1 VARASE
7 AGGWKFSS
15 IANNLRQ
22 ILMVE
27 QQIGY
32 TERIERRR
40 FPRQVSNSAS
50 LSWALALA
58 EGAAA
63 SLVMLLPALAY
74 HLLMRASLASVPYGL
89 YAAYALLVGSVYGG
103 LSFLTAG
110 KFLSRSTTSQSIIA
124 EAALSWTAA
133 FAVALF
139 AAFLLGLADE
149 LSRVSLTASYAIGI
163 PALLIT
169 RNAAYAAL
177 TGRITAGRLQY
188 QKVAVVGDRTDVVRF
203 LLNGHLWKAGYQLS
217 GTLYLEDIRHGD
229 GRIDEAALVEFAHRW
244 LGRGAENLVLV
255 GGIGDVDRLERLAT
269 ALKRFAINAIC
280 APATDNASFKFLDVV
295 PIGPNNAV
303 RFLRKPMGDGAVAL
317 KRAFD
322 VAGAACG
329 LVLLAPLFAI
339 VALLI
344 KLDSPGS
351 VFYRQE
357 RRGFNGETFHIWK
370 FRSMTVTESG
380 RAMTQV
386 RAGDRRITRV
396 GAFIRRTSIDELP
409 QLINVLSGKMSL
421 VGPRP
426 HALMHDDEFGHQI
439 AEYAHR
445 QRIKPGITGWAQ
457 VNGFR
462 GETSTLDQITG
473 RTAHDLYYID
483 NWSIFFDCWIVLLTI
498 LSPRTRRNAV

>member
-1 VARASE
+1 
-7 AGGWKFSS
+7 
-15 IANNLRQ
+15 
-22 ILMVE
+22 MVE
-27 QQIGY
+27 EQVGY
-32 TERIERRR
+32 SGRIERRR
-40 FPRQVSNSAS
+40 FPRQVSNTAS

-58 EGAAA
+58 EGATAG
-63 SLVMLLPALAY
+63 LVMLLPALAY
-74 HLLMRASLASVPYGL
+74 HLLMRAPLSGVPYGL
-89 YAAYALLVGSVYGG
+89 YAAYSTLVGAVYAG

-110 KFLSRSTTSQSIIA
+110 KFLSRTAPGQSIIA

-139 AAFLLGLADE
+139 AAFLAGFADE
-149 LSRVSLTASYAIGI
+149 LSRVSLTAAYVLGL
-163 PALLIT
+163 PALLVT
-169 RNAAYAAL
+169 RNGAYVAL
-177 TGRITAGRLQY
+177 LGRIRAGRLQY
-188 QKVAVVGDRTDVVRF
+188 QKVAVVGQRTDVVRF
-203 LLNGHLWKAGYQLS
+203 LLNGHLWKAGYQLA
-217 GTLYLEDIRHGD
+217 GTLYLEDIRGRD
-229 GRIDEAALVEFAHRW
+229 GGIDETALVEFAYRR
-244 LGRGAENLVLV
+244 LGHGAENLVLV
-255 GGIGDVDRLERLAT
+255 GGIDDVDGLERLAA

-303 RFLRKPMGDGAVAL
+303 RFLKKPMGDGAVFL

-322 VAGAACG
+322 LAGAALG
-329 LVLLAPLFAI
+329 LVLLAPLFAV

-344 KLDSPGS
+344 RLDGPGP

-357 RRGFNGETFHIWK
+357 RRGFNGEVFHIWK

-386 RAGDRRITRV
+386 RAGDKRITRI

-409 QLINVLSGKMSL
+409 QLINVLRGEMSL

-426 HALMHDDEFGHQI
+426 HALMHDDEFGHQL

-462 GETSTLDQITG
+462 GETSTLEQIEG
-473 RTAHDLYYID
+473 RTAHDLYYIE
-483 NWSIFFDCWIVLLTI
+483 NWSVFLDCWIILLTVF
-498 LSPRTRRNAV
+498 SSRTRRNAV

>member
-1 VARASE
+1 
-7 AGGWKFSS
+7 
-15 IANNLRQ
+15 
-22 ILMVE
+22 MVE
-27 QQIGY
+27 QQVGY
-32 TERIERRR
+32 APRIERRR
-40 FPRQVSNSAS
+40 FPRQVASSAS
-50 LSWALALA
+50 LSWALAFA

-74 HLLMRASLASVPYGL
+74 HFLLQAPLSGVPYAL
-89 YAAYALLVGSVYGG
+89 YAAYSALVGAVYAG

-110 KFLSRSTTSQSIIA
+110 KFLVRTVPGQSIIA

-169 RNAAYAAL
+169 RNAAYAGL
-177 TGRITAGRLQY
+177 LSRIRAGRLQY
-188 QKVAVVGDRTDVVRF
+188 QKVAVVGERTDVVRF
-203 LLNGHLWKAGYQLS
+203 LLNGHLWRAGYQLA
-217 GTLYLEDIRHGD
+217 GTLYLDDIRDGV
-229 GRIDEAALVEFAHRW
+229 GRIDEAALVEFAHAR
-244 LGRGAENLVLV
+244 LGNGAENLVLV
-255 GGIGDVDRLERLAT
+255 GSIGDVDGLERLAA
-269 ALKRFAINAIC
+269 ALKRFAINAVC
-280 APATDNASFKFLDVV
+280 APATDNQSFKFLDVV

-303 RFLRKPMGDGAVAL
+303 RFLRKPMGDGAVFL

-322 VAGAACG
+322 LSGAVFG
-329 LVLLAPLFAI
+329 LVFLAPLFAA

-344 KLDSPGS
+344 KLDSPGP

-357 RRGFNGETFHIWK
+357 RRGFNGEAFHIWK

-386 RAGDRRITRV
+386 RAGDKRITRI

-409 QLINVLSGKMSL
+409 QLINVLRGEMSL

-426 HALMHDDEFGHQI
+426 HALVHDDELGAQL
-439 AEYAHR
+439 ASYAHR
-445 QRIKPGITGWAQ
+445 QRIKPGITGWA
-457 VNGFR
+457 
-462 GETSTLDQITG
+462 
-473 RTAHDLYYID
+473 
-483 NWSIFFDCWIVLLTI
+483 
-498 LSPRTRRNAV
+498 

>member
-1 VARASE
+1 
-7 AGGWKFSS
+7 
-15 IANNLRQ
+15 
-22 ILMVE
+22 MVE
-27 QQIGY
+27 QQVGY
-32 TERIERRR
+32 SGRIERRR

-50 LSWALALA
+50 LSWALALG
-58 EGAAA
+58 EGATA

-74 HLLMRASLASVPYGL
+74 HLLMRASLAEVPYGL
-89 YAAYALLVGSVYGG
+89 YFAYSTLVGAVYAG

-110 KFLSRSTTSQSIIA
+110 KFLSRTTPNQSIISD
-124 EAALSWTAA
+124 AALSWTAA

-149 LSRVSLTASYAIGI
+149 LSRVSLTASYVIGI
-163 PALLIT
+163 PALLVT

-177 TGRITAGRLQY
+177 SGRIRAGRLQY
-188 QKVAVVGDRTDVVRF
+188 QKVVVVGDRTDVVRF
-203 LLNGHLWKAGYQLS
+203 LLNGHLWKAGYQLA
-217 GTLYLEDIRHGD
+217 GTLYLEDIRDGQ
-229 GRIDEAALVEFAHRW
+229 GRIDEPALVEFAQRW
-244 LGRGAENLVLV
+244 LTHGAENLVLV
-255 GGIGDVDRLERLAT
+255 GGIGDVDRLERLSA

-280 APATDNASFKFLDVV
+280 APATDNSSFKFLDVV

-303 RFLRKPMGDGAVAL
+303 RFLRKPMGDGAVFL

-322 VAGAACG
+322 LSGATFG
-329 LVLLAPLFAI
+329 LVLLAPLFAV
-339 VALLI
+339 VALWI
-344 KLDSPGS
+344 KLDSPGA

-386 RAGDRRITRV
+386 RAGDKRITRI

-409 QLINVLSGKMSL
+409 QLFNVLRGEMSL

-426 HALMHDDEFGHQI
+426 HALMHDDEFGHQL
-439 AEYAHR
+439 AQYAHR
-445 QRIKPGITGWAQ
+445 QRIRPGITGWAQ

-462 GETSTLDQITG
+462 GETSTMEQVEG
-473 RTAHDLYYID
+473 RTTHDLYYIE
-483 NWSIFFDCWIVLLTI
+483 NWSIFLDCWIVLLTVF
-498 LSPRTRRNAV
+498 SPKTRRNAV